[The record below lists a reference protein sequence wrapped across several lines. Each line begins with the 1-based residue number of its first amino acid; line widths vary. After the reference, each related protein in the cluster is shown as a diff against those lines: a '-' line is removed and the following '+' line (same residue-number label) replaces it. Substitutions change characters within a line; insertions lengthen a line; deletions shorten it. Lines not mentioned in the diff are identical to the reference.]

1 MSGDGLP
8 FAGELLRNLALEG
21 RLVID
26 RVRADE
32 VICGLERTLAQVRSR
47 MQVIQLWQ
55 QIPARRFA
63 ELPDALAQH
72 VVDAVFVDQLAPG
85 QLEQAAVELP
95 KYIEAIRLASATPP
109 AAE

>member
-1 MSGDGLP
+1 MSADTPSIP
-8 FAGELLRNLALEG
+8 FAGELLRALAQDG

-32 VICGLERTLAQVRSR
+32 VITGLERTLAQVRSR
-47 MQVIQLWQ
+47 MQVIALWQ

-63 ELPDALAQH
+63 ELPEALAQH

-85 QLEQAAVELP
+85 QLERAAVELP
-95 KYIEAIRLASATPP
+95 KYIEAIRLAR
-109 AAE
+109 AAD